1 MNGVIP
7 VLKPAGMSSSNVV
20 GYIRRLLNQKKAGH
34 CGTLDPG
41 AAGVLCVCVGQATKI
56 SDYLM
61 DSRKEYIA
69 EFLFGKE
76 TDTLDSYGTVVSEC
90 KNADIAKQALLQA
103 MQEMVGTSMQI
114 PPMYSAK
121 KIAGQTMYKLA
132 RQGIKLDLPAREI
145 SIHTMELLDFKHNR
159 ALMRIACSKGTYVRS
174 IARDLARKLDTCAT
188 MTFLLRSYACGSS
201 VDEAYTLEELSELC
215 AKEDFSFLKPIAA
228 ALDNMPQ
235 FVLDD
240 YLFPIITTGG
250 TIDLGKIR
258 NANALQG
265 ECEHLIF
272 CRNALIGIAKPAGG
286 LLKLRTFLYQKDCEL

>member
-76 TDTLDSYGTVVSEC
+76 TDTLDSYGPVVSEC
-90 KNADIAKQALLQA
+90 KNADIVKQALLQA

-159 ALMRIACSKGTYVRS
+159 ALMRIACSKGTYVRAF
-174 IARDLARKLDTCAT
+174 ARDLGEALGSGAHLDA
-188 MTFLLRSYACGSS
+188 LQRSRSGQFCVADSLS
-201 VDEAYTLEELSELC
+201 VDEAMTL
-215 AKEDFSFLKPIAA
+215 
-228 ALDNMPQ
+228 
-235 FVLDD
+235 
-240 YLFPIITTGG
+240 
-250 TIDLGKIR
+250 LG
-258 NANALQG
+258 QS
-265 ECEHLIF
+265 
-272 CRNALIGIAKPAGG
+272 
-286 LLKLRTFLYQKDCEL
+286 